1 MQWHQ
6 CATFV
11 AVITF
16 SLIPNNV
23 IAFSSLSSRVS
34 RLTWTNYKVSNS
46 PTSLSAY
53 PPRKNSGTS
62 DGTRDN
68 DKNDDNDDDEF
79 DALMEDPAARRGDS
93 RNWIEES
100 PSKVSSTDD
109 STTSSSSAT
118 DDTEKFDLGIDGES
132 FQTGQ
137 LSKRMYDALL
147 SAALK
152 RFPDGTTVLPTELE
166 DVYKTYAMDITAK
179 EAVKAALQQNGFDF
193 INLFGDDGAMQD
205 IGEWGAVE
213 SVQILNVETT
223 GEVNNSD
230 EASYT
235 TLQLAVEKGG
245 WIPGETFN
253 FVVRNVPA
261 KLKDMDVSELLNA
274 LDPDGSFRVEAK
286 EKGMTLPDE
295 EITSLRELGNDSERR
310 SNVTPRETDT
320 DNTVYKGDGSKG
332 YNIMQ
337 RSDLICKNADGS
349 VKEETM
355 MHVMD
360 AFVNHGCLI
369 VDLTDNG
376 TSYQDAIK
384 MSQMWQTTD
393 SFFKSINEVEGIIE
407 SLPKIGI
414 AEGAGSPNAV
424 VGFASYGSM
433 QFLETRTQRNEG
445 GISGIMPKEVEEIIE
460 KDGVSAMI
468 DSFGT
473 ISSVGKDV
481 VRIAVTAA
489 SIEYEAFLDDR
500 GDTSPEMIEGSSD
513 MPLISGLTFEEA
525 ELTGVVSND
534 DVVLQAEKNASR
546 AAALMVDELIDDGT
560 SRASNAEQGS
570 VNMTP
575 HRLCRYT
582 STDEG
587 SKSIVSKFKE
597 TFGAHADTS
606 FVTIIPV
613 AGVSGLE
620 VFDEAADC
628 WFRPELLARKAWEM
642 SQKKLGLNPDAQT
655 EEVVNVGDDGKDY
668 HVHIPWHSRY
678 LVIMPGELLQICS
691 RNEIPAAVHR
701 VVTVTNGS
709 SRLSAPVLLPPR
721 TGMQM
726 DINRYFGQPEVA
738 GPLLS
743 SCEGMKMEEI
753 HDGLQPSSYKN

>member
-349 VKEETM
+349 VKEESE
-355 MHVMD
+355 
-360 AFVNHGCLI
+360 F
-369 VDLTDNG
+369 
-376 TSYQDAIK
+376 
-384 MSQMWQTTD
+384 
-393 SFFKSINEVEGIIE
+393 
-407 SLPKIGI
+407 
-414 AEGAGSPNAV
+414 
-424 VGFASYGSM
+424 
-433 QFLETRTQRNEG
+433 
-445 GISGIMPKEVEEIIE
+445 
-460 KDGVSAMI
+460 
-468 DSFGT
+468 
-473 ISSVGKDV
+473 
-481 VRIAVTAA
+481 
-489 SIEYEAFLDDR
+489 
-500 GDTSPEMIEGSSD
+500 
-513 MPLISGLTFEEA
+513 
-525 ELTGVVSND
+525 
-534 DVVLQAEKNASR
+534 
-546 AAALMVDELIDDGT
+546 
-560 SRASNAEQGS
+560 
-570 VNMTP
+570 
-575 HRLCRYT
+575 
-582 STDEG
+582 
-587 SKSIVSKFKE
+587 
-597 TFGAHADTS
+597 
-606 FVTIIPV
+606 
-613 AGVSGLE
+613 
-620 VFDEAADC
+620 
-628 WFRPELLARKAWEM
+628 
-642 SQKKLGLNPDAQT
+642 
-655 EEVVNVGDDGKDY
+655 
-668 HVHIPWHSRY
+668 
-678 LVIMPGELLQICS
+678 
-691 RNEIPAAVHR
+691 
-701 VVTVTNGS
+701 
-709 SRLSAPVLLPPR
+709 
-721 TGMQM
+721 
-726 DINRYFGQPEVA
+726 
-738 GPLLS
+738 
-743 SCEGMKMEEI
+743 
-753 HDGLQPSSYKN
+753 